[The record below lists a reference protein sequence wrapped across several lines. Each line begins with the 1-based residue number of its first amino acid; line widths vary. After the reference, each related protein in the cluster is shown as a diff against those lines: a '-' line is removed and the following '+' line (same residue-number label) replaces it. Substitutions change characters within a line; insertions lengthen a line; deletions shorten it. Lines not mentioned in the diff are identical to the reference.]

1 MKKLS
6 IIQLE
11 YNKNARSMIPLY
23 KMVRLHKSED
33 SLCIEESTFNE
44 LNKSS
49 YIAMEYSYHSMNW
62 YKDGYEYYFLMP

>member
-6 IIQLE
+6 IIQLGF
-11 YNKNARSMIPLY
+11 NQNARSMIPLY
-23 KMVRLHKSED
+23 KMVRLNKSD
-33 SLCIEESTFNE
+33 DFLSVEESTFNE

-49 YIAMEYSYHSMNW
+49 YVAVEYSYHSMNW